1 MADMTLNEVREGLAL
16 AIEQKNA
23 EGIQLFTN
31 IYSAMEARKNKK
43 TPMERDINITTE
55 EKNLSSLIGFK
66 SQIKYN
72 SKGQGYIKIFYE
84 NLEQYDFIV
93 KKIKN

>member
-43 TPMERDINITTE
+43 TPMENFIR
-55 EKNLSSLIGFK
+55 S
-66 SQIKYN
+66 Y
-72 SKGQGYIKIFYE
+72 SKVCSRALWASI
-84 NLEQYDFIV
+84 
-93 KKIKN
+93 

>member
-1 MADMTLNEVREGLAL
+1 MVKYSNLEKMKICKLSVRELERNL
-16 AIEQKNA
+16 
-23 EGIQLFTN
+23 
-31 IYSAMEARKNKK
+31 SKK
-43 TPMERDINITTE
+43 IIKSSTDINIISE

-72 SKGQGYIKIFYE
+72 SKGQGYIKIFYD

>member
-1 MADMTLNEVREGLAL
+1 METSRLSVRELERSL
-16 AIEQKNA
+16 SK
-23 EGIQLFTN
+23 
-31 IYSAMEARKNKK
+31 KVNK
-43 TPMERDINITTE
+43 TSPDINIINE

-72 SKGQGYIKIFYE
+72 SKGQGYIKIFYD